1 MRLESRPWSETA
13 GGQAV
18 SKDPPGPAPLPIV
31 GNLYD
36 LTGPTKRHISG
47 HPDGGMHEQLPRLVG
62 E

>member
-1 MRLESRPWSETA
+1 M
-13 GGQAV
+13 